1 MAHSDSCSR
10 ISKHR
15 MCCNVWSI
23 MAVWVL
29 ICLAGYWCWCL
40 LVGQKLFIMPE
51 VKRIHRHTIA
61 LLRNLGTPDVR
72 YDSIHVDTVGPL
84 PLQRYSYLSICI
96 NPFTYWL
103 EPSHLPVS
111 QQNQSHKHLWT
122 VRFADLGFLHLS
134 QPTVKSNIRIQVNIY
149 NCVPPN
155 GKWCYRAFPLLI
167 KSSLIQPTGVTYS

>member
-15 MCCNVWSI
+15 ICCNVWSI

-29 ICLAGYWCWCL
+29 ICLAGCWCWCL
-40 LVGQKLFIMPE
+40 PVGQKLFIMPE

-61 LLRNLGTPDVR
+61 LLRNLRTPDVR
-72 YDSIHVDTVGPL
+72 YDSIHIDTVGPL
-84 PLQRYSYLSICI
+84 PLQRCSYLSICI

-103 EPSHLPVS
+103 VPSHLPVS
-111 QQNQSHKHLWT
+111 QQNQCHKHLWI
-122 VRFADLGFLHLS
+122 VGFADLGFLYLS
-134 QPTVKSNIRIQVNIY
+134 QLTMKSNIRIQVNMY

-155 GKWCYRAFPLLI
+155 GKWYYRAFPLLI
-167 KSSLIQPTGVTYS
+167 KQVWSTQLEWHS

>member
-1 MAHSDSCSR
+1 
-10 ISKHR
+10 

-29 ICLAGYWCWCL
+29 IYLAAYWCWCL
-40 LVGQKLFIMPE
+40 PVGQKLFIIPE

-61 LLRNLGTPDVR
+61 LLRNLRTPDVR
-72 YDSIHVDTVGPL
+72 YDSTYVDTVGSL

-103 EPSHLPVS
+103 EPSNLSLS
-111 QQNQSHKHLWT
+111 QQNQSHKHLWI
-122 VRFADLGFLHLS
+122 VIGFADLEFLHLP
-134 QPTVKSNIRIQVNIY
+134 QPTMKSNIRIQVNMY

-155 GKWCYRAFPLLI
+155 GKWYYRTFPLLI
-167 KSSLIQPTGVTYS
+167 KQVWSTQLEWHS